1 MKEDIKRLGGLH
13 PFASEPP
20 AAPLP
25 RHSEAGFLPPHH
37 LGGAHK
43 RGAPYSSHRAPF
55 WYSRRRGL
63 RPRCV
68 GQYQLSFFRWR
79 AGSPP
84 LRLTSL
90 MRYKPPIASRSTVL
104 EGGVRKQKG
113 RVWQGSAASARR
125 IERCLIARPDPHL
138 SARGENGKG

>member
-25 RHSEAGFLPPHH
+25 RHSEAE
-37 LGGAHK
+37 A
-43 RGAPYSSHRAPF
+43 F

-68 GQYQLSFFRWR
+68 GQYQLSFFRCR
-79 AGSPP
+79 AGPPP

-90 MRYKPPIASRSTVL
+90 MGRRPPISPDRPRE
-104 EGGVRKQKG
+104 EGKWERKK
-113 RVWQGSAASARR
+113 
-125 IERCLIARPDPHL
+125 
-138 SARGENGKG
+138 